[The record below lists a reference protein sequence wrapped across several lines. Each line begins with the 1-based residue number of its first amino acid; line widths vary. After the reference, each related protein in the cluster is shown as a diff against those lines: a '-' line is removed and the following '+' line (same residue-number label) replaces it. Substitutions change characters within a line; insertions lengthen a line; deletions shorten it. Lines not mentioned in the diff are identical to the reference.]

1 MSQMRYIVGY
11 TDTPAGADALALGV
25 RLARSMTATLDI
37 VTVLRSEARPT
48 LVPSDAGYERFLH
61 ETAQGWLKDAAAVV
75 PRDVPSEGHIVYA
88 ESFAR
93 GLLDVSRDLEGSMII
108 VGAARGGLL
117 GRSTVGSVASAL
129 LHSAVVP
136 VALAPEGSGSTVGLN
151 GLTRI
156 TCAVGTRAGADELL
170 DAAVLVARAAHIPL
184 RLISLVTLDMD
195 DMTTPPE
202 VAERAAT
209 HAEQVLAYAA
219 EHLPNDLDVA
229 VLTASG
235 NRVEDAI
242 KHVDWEPEELVFV
255 GSSRLAKPR
264 HIFLGT
270 TAAKMLRELPVPM
283 VVVPR
288 DSVLTIED

>member
-1 MSQMRYIVGY
+1 MRYIVGY

-25 RLARSMTATLDI
+25 RLARSMGVKLDI

-61 ETAQGWLKDAAAVV
+61 ETAQGWLRDAAAVV
-75 PRDVPSEGHIVYA
+75 PREVASEGHIVYA

-93 GLLDVSRDLEGSMII
+93 GLLEVSRDLEGSMIV

-117 GRSTVGSVASAL
+117 GRTTVGSVASAL

-136 VALAPEGSGSTVGLN
+136 VALAPEGSGSTVGLSDV
-151 GLTRI
+151 TRI
-156 TCAVGTRAGADELL
+156 TCAVGTRAGANELL
-170 DAAVLVARAAHIPL
+170 DAAVLVARGAHVPL

-209 HAEQVLAYAA
+209 HAERVLAYAA
-219 EHLPNDLDVA
+219 EHLPKDIDVA

-242 KHVDWEPEELVFV
+242 KQVDWEPGELVFV

-264 HIFLGT
+264 HIFLGS

-288 DSVLTIED
+288 DLISDD

>member
-1 MSQMRYIVGY
+1 MRYIVGY

-25 RLARSMTATLDI
+25 RLARSMGVKLDI

-61 ETAQGWLKDAAAVV
+61 ETAQGWLRDAAAVV
-75 PRDVPSEGHIVYA
+75 PREVASEGHIVYA

-93 GLLDVSRDLEGSMII
+93 GLLEVSRDLEGSMII

-117 GRSTVGSVASAL
+117 GRTTVGSVASAL

-136 VALAPEGSGSTVGLN
+136 VALAPEGSGSTVGLSDV
-151 GLTRI
+151 TRI
-156 TCAVGTRAGADELL
+156 TCAVGTRAGANELL
-170 DAAVLVARAAHIPL
+170 DAAVLVARGAHVPL

-209 HAEQVLAYAA
+209 HAERVLAYAA
-219 EHLPNDLDVA
+219 EHLPKDIDVA

-242 KHVDWEPEELVFV
+242 KQVDWEPGELVFV

-264 HIFLGT
+264 HIFLGS

-288 DSVLTIED
+288 DLISDD

>member
-1 MSQMRYIVGY
+1 MRYIVGY

-25 RLARSMTATLDI
+25 RLARSMGASLDI

-61 ETAQGWLKDAAAVV
+61 ETAQGWLRDAAAVV
-75 PRDVPSEGHIVYA
+75 PRDVSSEGHIVYA

-93 GLLDVSRDLEGSMII
+93 GLLDVSRDLEGSMIV

-117 GRSTVGSVASAL
+117 GRATIGSVASAL

-136 VALAPEGSGSTVGLN
+136 VALAPGGSGSTIGLN
-151 GLTRI
+151 DITRVS
-156 TCAVGTRAGADELL
+156 CAIGTRAGASELL
-170 DAAVLVARAAHIPL
+170 DAAVLIARQAHVPL
-184 RLISLVTLDMD
+184 RLLSLVTLDMD
-195 DMTTPPE
+195 DMSTPPE

-219 EHLPNDLDVA
+219 DHLPKDIDVA

-235 NRVEDAI
+235 NRVEDAVTSI
-242 KHVDWEPEELVFV
+242 DWEPEEVLFV

-264 HIFLGT
+264 HVFLGT

-283 VVVPR
+283 IVVPR
-288 DSVLTIED
+288 DSVLTLED